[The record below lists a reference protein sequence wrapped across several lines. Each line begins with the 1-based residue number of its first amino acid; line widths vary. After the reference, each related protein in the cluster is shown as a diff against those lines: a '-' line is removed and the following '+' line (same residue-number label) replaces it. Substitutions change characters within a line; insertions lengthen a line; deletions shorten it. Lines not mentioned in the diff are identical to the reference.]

1 VQYADYAAPWVASCL
16 RKRRDAGLEWGP
28 SDLLEMSLEEVSM
41 LQLQAVQPKCPVCA
55 RPVKDHH
62 TTVTVHGVTF
72 HAYCAGYKRRA
83 AA

>member
-1 VQYADYAAPWVASCL
+1 MLEVLKRPVEVAP
-16 RKRRDAGLEWGP
+16 
-28 SDLLEMSLEEVSM
+28 
-41 LQLQAVQPKCPVCA
+41 CPVCA

-83 AA
+83 AAA